1 MKWIL
6 GLLMPYRS
14 FLIGLAGVL
23 FVAMMS
29 GMVMGYVQLKAQTAR
44 IEAQATRITD
54 LTEINEGWREHAAKL
69 DRFRALEQAN
79 ALLLQDK
86 LALIEGHHAETS
98 AQLKN
103 LEASNVEVRNYLAGK
118 LPADIKRLLE
128 AK

>member
-29 GMVMGYVQLKAQTAR
+29 GMVMGYMQLKAQTAR

-69 DRFRALEQAN
+69 DRFRALEQQN
-79 ALLLQDK
+79 ALLLQEK
-86 LALIEGHHAETS
+86 LALIEGHHATTS